1 MMRPL
6 GPNSAKIAASLMIVL
21 TLAAC
26 GGGKS
31 TSPTKTPATQNET
44 APSIATQTIAPSATV
59 AASQTGAAAMTPAG
73 VLQRASKQL
82 AATQTVAFNLAVSGE
97 TFVDTNDTIQL
108 LDAKGSLVRPD
119 QVYTEFKVKLAKQLT
134 ITMKLITIGDKHWTT
149 DLITGKWGAAPE
161 EFGYNPSILF
171 DNQNGI
177 GPVMDKITNAIDL
190 GNDKVQGRECY
201 HIQANVTQDVIGLL
215 TSNSMQGDVSV
226 ELWIDTENFNLL
238 QAKLIESPSVTTH
251 QPATWVLSLTD
262 QDKKMTIAAPD
273 APYSVS
279 SPVASPI
286 ASPVA
291 SPIASPVAS
300 PMASLVSS
308 TPIGTPGAP
317 G

>member
-6 GPNSAKIAASLMIVL
+6 GPNAAKIAASLMIAL

-26 GGGKS
+26 GGAKS
-31 TSPTKTPATQNET
+31 GGPAKTPAVQTET
-44 APSIATQTIAPSATV
+44 APSIATQTIAPAATV
-59 AASQTGAAAMTPAG
+59 AASKTGAEALTPAE

-82 AATQTVAFNLAVSGE
+82 AATQTVAFSLAVTGE

-108 LDAKGSLVRPD
+108 LDAKGNLVRPD
-119 QVYTEFKVKLAKQLT
+119 QVYTEFKIKLAKQLT

-177 GPVMDKITNAIDL
+177 GPVMDKITNAVDL
-190 GNDKVQGRECY
+190 GKDKVQGRECY
-201 HIQANVTQDVIGLL
+201 HIQANVTQDIIGLL

-262 QDKKMTIAAPD
+262 QDKKMTIEAPD

-279 SPVASPI
+279 SPVASPE
-286 ASPVA
+286 ASPVASPLA
-291 SPIASPVAS
+291 SPIASPV
-300 PMASLVSS
+300 S
-308 TPIGTPGAP
+308 TPIGTPGAS